1 MREEMYKSQLEQIKN
16 RLALNIIQE
25 ELNQLNEFGL
35 IQMKQALDYKISP
48 PY

>member
-1 MREEMYKSQLEQIKN
+1 MYKSQLEQIKN
-16 RLALNIIQE
+16 RFLALNIIQE